1 MSLSLRNCCTRFW
14 IGSVATALLLS
25 GQSVLKADYRAAVLA
40 DGPIGYWTL
49 DEGDGIA
56 TNLGTLGDEAD
67 GEYFGDDR
75 EVDAGP
81 DLPGMS
87 PGNQAMRLTLETNDE
102 ATLIDDAS
110 GVTVETPILDD
121 LQAFTLSGW
130 INPLEADLSNRA
142 GLFGQDNAIEFG
154 FIGPNNIHFWAEL
167 PEGGSVNSNALYD
180 YDNDEWHHI
189 ALTGDGETGDL
200 FFYVDG
206 EEIDGDATNSVPLEE
221 LEKDSYGISGLPFQ
235 IGGGAIFGAD
245 RQYAGG
251 LDEIAAFDKYLT
263 EEQIQAHYQAALEGT
278 VGDPCDFDGSG
289 SLDVGDINLL
299 SAAIAGGETDA
310 KWDVNKDGA
319 VNVGDLDSLVTDSS
333 KLNTYIGDANLNGE
347 FNSGDLVV
355 VFSAGE
361 YEDGVAGNST
371 WGTGDWNADLEFG
384 SGDLVAA
391 FTDGG
396 YEQGPKAAAVAVVP
410 EPSSFVLLT
419 IAGLLILRRRR
430 VS

>member
-87 PGNQAMRLTLETNDE
+87 PGNQAMRLTLESDGE

-154 FIGPNNIHFWAEL
+154 FIGQNNIHFLL
-167 PEGGSVNSNALYD
+167 PKKSQN
-180 YDNDEWHHI
+180 
-189 ALTGDGETGDL
+189 
-200 FFYVDG
+200 
-206 EEIDGDATNSVPLEE
+206 
-221 LEKDSYGISGLPFQ
+221 
-235 IGGGAIFGAD
+235 
-245 RQYAGG
+245 
-251 LDEIAAFDKYLT
+251 
-263 EEQIQAHYQAALEGT
+263 
-278 VGDPCDFDGSG
+278 
-289 SLDVGDINLL
+289 
-299 SAAIAGGETDA
+299 
-310 KWDVNKDGA
+310 
-319 VNVGDLDSLVTDSS
+319 
-333 KLNTYIGDANLNGE
+333 
-347 FNSGDLVV
+347 
-355 VFSAGE
+355 
-361 YEDGVAGNST
+361 
-371 WGTGDWNADLEFG
+371 
-384 SGDLVAA
+384 
-391 FTDGG
+391 
-396 YEQGPKAAAVAVVP
+396 
-410 EPSSFVLLT
+410 
-419 IAGLLILRRRR
+419 
-430 VS
+430 